1 MFLNVIPAFSPL
13 PAVHGLGNARMIP
26 IPPRGFGQTTQ
37 GCPEL
42 QFDGYMQ
49 SWLSSLQAEPP
60 SDAAVG
66 CGANGGEPCTSPDE
80 ASSMAMLIAE
90 NYCSVVADGAAFG
103 CPSDPA
109 CNNLS
114 SAVGPY
120 TDKALAF
127 FRTFD
132 PSVWATEA
140 ANLKSG
146 MIYGSSHSS
155 CPAGTFPSIANGVLS
170 CSGPSGQG
178 PTPTASQGSSPYI
191 APVDTSVSRITSSGD
206 GGPTTNQP
214 MGSPVVQTTTP
225 APLVVAAPDPFAFL
239 TQSVIG
245 GIPNWGL
252 IVAGV
257 AALFLLGS
265 KR

>member
-1 MFLNVIPAFSPL
+1 MSYLNVIPAFSPL

-26 IPPRGFGQTTQ
+26 IPPRGMGQTQ

-49 SWLSSLQAEPP
+49 SWLQSLLGEPP

-80 ASSMAMLIAE
+80 ASQMAMLIAE

-103 CPSDPA
+103 CPADPA
-109 CNNLS
+109 CSNLS

-146 MIYGSSHSS
+146 LTYGSSHST
-155 CPAGTFPSIANGVLS
+155 CPAGTFPSV
-170 CSGPSGQG
+170 GPSGMTCSAASGQG
-178 PTPTASQGSSPYI
+178 TPPPPSQGSSPYI
-191 APVDTSVSRITSSGD
+191 PPPNTSSRTTGSGD
-206 GGPTTNQP
+206 NAPSNVNQP
-214 MGSPVVQTTTP
+214 MGSPVIQTAPTP
-225 APLVVAAPDPFAFL
+225 APAVAVPDPFAFL
-239 TQSVIG
+239 TESVIG

-252 IVAGV
+252 ILAGV
-257 AALFLLGS
+257 AALFLLGG